1 MEQIQSKLPR
11 AVLPLG
17 NKSSQEIL
25 DCCKLEVIDLRSF
38 MKRCIAIPTILLFAA
53 SCAHNSSET
62 WENMKTAG
70 RYMQKGVD
78 SILGKDYESR
88 MLTSDEEFYGPFD
101 EDFIPLSDAD
111 LRNQFAD
118 SALPQPKGSP
128 GQFGIPS
135 LDNFYAPPDALKAVF
150 SSVHFNT
157 DEHVIRDRSE
167 VAALMHLADYL
178 KKHPNIYAVVEGHC
192 DERASADN
200 NMALGMRRANSVR
213 SFLVKNGADLNRV
226 YTLSRGKEQPLALG
240 HSPEDWKINRRSE
253 FRIYQK

>member
-1 MEQIQSKLPR
+1 
-11 AVLPLG
+11 
-17 NKSSQEIL
+17 
-25 DCCKLEVIDLRSF
+25 
-38 MKRCIAIPTILLFAA
+38 MKHLIVFSLLLLFTA
-53 SCAHNSSET
+53 SCSHNSSET

-70 RYMQKGVD
+70 RYMQRGVD
-78 SILGKDYESR
+78 SMLGKDYESR

-101 EDFIPLSDAD
+101 EDFIPLEDAD

-118 SALPQPKGSP
+118 SALPQPKGNP

-135 LDNFYAPPDALKAVF
+135 LDNFYAPPDALRDVF

-157 DEHVIRDRSE
+157 DEHVIRDRNEISM
-167 VAALMHLADYL
+167 LLNLSDYL
-178 KKHPNIYAVVEGHC
+178 KKHSNVYVVVEGHC
-192 DERASADN
+192 DERASASY

-213 SFLVKNGADLNRV
+213 SFLVKNGADLNRI

-240 HSPEDWKINRRSE
+240 HALEDWKINRRAE